1 MHKNRLT
8 YDFYSTKHLRGN
20 INNEVDLCLTI
31 TEEKAIV

>member
-20 INNEVDLCLTI
+20 INNEVDFFQQLQRKKL
-31 TEEKAIV
+31 